1 MDEFSFKYLILD
13 QLFFRIFQ
21 PHIISTNFF
30 ISPNKN
36 NSVSRENVNKLAT
49 LQNSQSKKV
58 PELLF

>member
-13 QLFFRIFQ
+13 QFFF
-21 PHIISTNFF
+21 PYLSMNFF

-36 NSVSRENVNKLAT
+36 NSVFRENVNKLAT
-49 LQNSQSKKV
+49 LQNSESKKV